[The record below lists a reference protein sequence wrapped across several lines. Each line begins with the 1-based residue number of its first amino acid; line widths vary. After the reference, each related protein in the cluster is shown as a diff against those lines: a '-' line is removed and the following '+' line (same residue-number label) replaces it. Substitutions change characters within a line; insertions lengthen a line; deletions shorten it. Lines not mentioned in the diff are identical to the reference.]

1 MELNFYHVA
10 EFESDLE
17 EISKKYRNIPVDLEN
32 FKKVL
37 NARAPHNIFHG
48 AERITY
54 FGSSIKIPVYK
65 AKHFRSRDLKGKGV
79 KTLTPHHFREHIQ
92 AKCRIQIPHTLWD
105 LSNHAAR
112 THLKMVD
119 LAVFAE

>member
-1 MELNFYHVA
+1 MELNFHHVA

-17 EISKKYRNIPVDLEN
+17 EISKKYRNISEDLEN

-79 KTLTPHHFREHIQ
+79 KSGFRVIYTYNVADNMVTLIEIYMKTNTKQHPDPT
-92 AKCRIQIPHTLWD
+92 RIHKYCT
-105 LSNHAAR
+105 
-112 THLKMVD
+112 
-119 LAVFAE
+119 